1 MAFDVINIGT
11 IPNDGTGD
19 PLRTAFDK
27 TNDNFA
33 LAVEGPA
40 TATSGRVAVYD
51 GTTGKLLQ
59 DGTKVE
65 ADLMVGPASSID
77 GRLALFDSTTGKLLK
92 QGTFTDG
99 NNILATQVFG

>member
-40 TATSGRVAVYD
+40 LRRVAAVAVFD

-59 DGTKVE
+59 DGTAVAKRRGSWCDCDC
-65 ADLMVGPASSID
+65 ADVSRLRRWLD
-77 GRLALFDSTTGKLLK
+77 GTAGQRMRIKRSHVVLK
-92 QGTFTDG
+92 
-99 NNILATQVFG
+99 AP